1 MSSTLRNVQQQIKI
15 NSIKQIKLSK
25 MDAKIK
31 NTLFRFVTFR
41 KPEQID
47 EDKKL
52 NLFVNHPAPTQSA
65 LYASTATEFNTK
77 LDTFV
82 AKTKDQIIAIK
93 PDLYKLGLWVIQNR
107 DSVTPVSFQT
117 KMAELGVSSADTLT
131 GIDTTPSEEI
141 VIWDNFIYQI
151 AKHAPDQSAL
161 DAAMTLLYAN
171 YLLKQQTIQDTLSAL
186 TPSSSSFTSTGGGT
200 STDPMMPAM
209 QDKAFKRA
217 LQARIVRPAFMTFTA
232 ASTSN
237 PASAASAVRL
247 NARKSLGNAIQFVE
261 NLNSIESLT
270 SLKKELVLS
279 QNKYQ
284 KLEAINLKTY
294 EAEYNAA
301 YTAYLNNLNNA
312 SNSLTGDGS
321 ATPPAA
327 PVYNYVALEELNAER
342 MENELTE
349 ANLELYNSIKTD
361 EILTYAELIQKI
373 DTTITEL
380 NNQNANAATTAITY
394 RQIGSANIQIP
405 VNNPADNY
413 TYSIKSVKTN
423 NKYKFILS
431 VQFPDD
437 STTIDLIDAKVSVGT
452 NLIAETT
459 EEYFENVM
467 GKCTGTLFFTSP
479 VSFASGTTTVK
490 LDIEFTTNTGNRFA
504 IHQDVKL
511 NQTYSYGILEI
522 GASGGSTGGSG
533 GTSDPGIPG
542 GNAGSSD
549 TDDTNTPMYKK
560 YGVTRL
566 GIADYRK
573 VEQSIC
579 CYVPGEVSHIENIM
593 AREYKERA
601 TRRLRRS
608 ETTVTT
614 ERSTETENLT
624 DTTTT
629 EKNEMH
635 QEISKMTQ
643 QSMDFNINAGV
654 HWGKESKGLS
664 AYVDTSFAY
673 HNSKEE
679 SNNMSRTEAKDVTER
694 AMERVVSKVREE
706 RIQKIIDEFTEENKH
721 GFDNREGTAHVSGVY
736 RWVDKVYKNEIFN
749 YGKRLMYEFMIPQ
762 PAKFHTLFTSN
773 VDRKYDLQKPID
785 PRTVTIANNGIPT
798 FAALDDSNYKIWA
811 SAFNAEVEA
820 PPLKEVV
827 FTKSYSATSANK
839 DSRAAWEKSWN
850 DFKIDEGYKITAI
863 NCVHEFRRGYADESD
878 INPNSCVQ
886 VGPYNKV
893 IQKKSNGF
901 NWDNGYESGQQ
912 TFNYSNL
919 IFIPK
924 DQIIP
929 VSVVC
934 WDISSFVLN
943 IQASAKVTDEFMN
956 NWKAQTFNKI
966 IQAYEDKLTQYE
978 QKLAALK
985 AEAAEQVK
993 VNPLF
998 NRSIE
1003 NTVLRKNCISYIIG
1017 YAALGKNFQDDTTGI
1032 TTHNI
1037 KTSSTGTN
1045 SISLQNY
1052 GSLTKFIEQAFEWEI
1067 MSYIFYPFYWGSRD
1081 DWSAMYNADAGDDTL
1096 FAKFLQSGMARVI
1109 VTVRPGFED
1118 AVNWFLE
1125 TGQVWNGNTSA
1136 PVIGDELYLS
1146 IVDELQE
1153 PEYYVEGSWETRI
1166 PSTLTVIQD
1175 SGVGLHA
1182 EGLPCFCEKEDLDVF
1197 SASTATLQGQTNEGV
1212 GYWQVNADEG
1222 TPIVVPKD
1230 QTESK

>member
-1 MSSTLRNVQQQIKI
+1 
-15 NSIKQIKLSK
+15 
-25 MDAKIK
+25 MDAKVK

-77 LDTFV
+77 LDAFV

-93 PDLYKLGLWVIQNR
+93 PSLYNLGLWVIQNR
-107 DSVTPVSFQT
+107 DSVTPVSFQS

-200 STDPMMPAM
+200 STDPMMPAV
-209 QDKAFKRA
+209 QNKAFKRA

-237 PASAASAVRL
+237 PASATSAVRL
-247 NARKSLGNAIQFVE
+247 SARKGLGNAIQFVE
-261 NLNSIESLT
+261 NKEVINTLS
-270 SLKKELVLS
+270 SLKSELIKSLS
-279 QNKYQ
+279 KYQ

-294 EAEYNAA
+294 EATYNAEYA
-301 YTAYLNNLNNA
+301 AYLDSLNNT

-321 ATPPAA
+321 TPPPSA
-327 PVYNYVALEELNAER
+327 PVYNYVSLEELDNAR
-342 MENELTE
+342 ISNELNE
-349 ANLELYNSIKTD
+349 ENMELYYTLKTE
-361 EILTYAELIQKI
+361 EIAGYTDIIQKI
-373 DTTITEL
+373 DSKIVDL
-380 NNQNANAATTAITY
+380 NNQNSNAAITGINY
-394 RQIGSANIQIP
+394 RQLGSASLQIP
-405 VNNPADNY
+405 INNPADNY
-413 TYSIKSVKTN
+413 TYSLKAVKAN
-423 NKYKFILS
+423 NKYKFVLS

-437 STTIDLIDAKVSVGT
+437 ATTIDLIDAKALVGT

-511 NQTYSYGILEI
+511 NQTYTYGILEI

-533 GTSDPGIPG
+533 GTTDPGIPG
-542 GNAGSSD
+542 GNTGSSD

-579 CYVPGEVSHIENIM
+579 CYEPGEVSHIENIM

-643 QSMDFNINAGV
+643 QSMDFNINAGI
-654 HWGKESKGLS
+654 HWGKEGKGLS
-664 AYVDTSFAY
+664 GNVDTSFAF

-679 SNNMSRTEAKDVTER
+679 SNNMSRSEAKDVTER

-820 PPLKEVV
+820 PPMATLVLGKA
-827 FTKSYSATSANK
+827 YSATTPMNPSK
-839 DSRAAWEKSWN
+839 DGTGGWEKQWN
-850 DFKIDEGYKITAI
+850 DLNVPEGYTLSLVDCRFDHRRIGSGNTSSYVSIGKYGKMEEIPQ
-863 NCVHEFRRGYADESD
+863 VHGL
-878 INPNSCVQ
+878 
-886 VGPYNKV
+886 
-893 IQKKSNGF
+893 NGF
-901 NWDNGYESGQQ
+901 NSGHGFEADFKSFQI
-912 TFNYSNL
+912 TGN
-919 IFIPK
+919 
-924 DQIIP
+924 DIIP
-929 VSVVC
+929 VSSLTIPVSVLCYDVV
-934 WDISSFVLN
+934 SFSLN
-943 IQASAKVTDEFMN
+943 VNCTFSRTTEWLTK
-956 NWKAQTFNKI
+956 WKIETFNKI

-978 QKLAALK
+978 LKLAALK
-985 AEAAEQVK
+985 AAAAEQVK

-1003 NTVLRKNCISYIIG
+1003 NTVLRKHCISYILG
-1017 YAALGKNFQDDTTGI
+1017 YAALGKNFQDDTSSI

-1037 KTSSTGTN
+1037 KTSSTGTD
-1045 SISLQNY
+1045 SISLKDY
-1052 GSLTKFIEQAFEWEI
+1052 ASLSKFIEQAFEWEI

-1125 TGQVWNGNTSA
+1125 TGQVWNGTTSA

-1166 PSTLTVIQD
+1166 PSTLTVIQ
-1175 SGVGLHA
+1175 SGVIGLDA
-1182 EGLPCFCEKEDLDVF
+1182 SGLPCECKRKYDE
-1197 SASTATLQGQTNEGV
+1197 QGNVIEGSKDEIKQYDNLYLEGQNQTSEGV

-1222 TPIVVPKD
+1222 TPIVVPNN